1 MRRRAKLTSRGA
13 VEAEAARQSI
23 RKVGVCSEARV
34 KSRRF
39 VGLLS

>member
-1 MRRRAKLTSRGA
+1 MRRRAKPA
-13 VEAEAARQSI
+13 AAAAEAEAARQSI